1 MNYKKVFVVFSIAR
15 QVDGEY
21 CVAKAEK
28 AFFQAAKADE
38 YSKNLA
44 KKYAE
49 TISTPSG
56 PMACVC
62 ERGVFEIEIEDS

>member
-1 MNYKKVFVVFSIAR
+1 MDKKKVFVVFSIAR

-28 AFFQAAKADE
+28 AFSQASKADE

-44 KKYAE
+44 RKYAE
-49 TISTPSG
+49 TIPTPTG
-56 PMACVC
+56 PMACIC
-62 ERGVFEIEIEDS
+62 ERAVFEIEVEDS